1 MNSFVNVQ
9 VRILAAQAQ
18 RQLDALEKRIGG
30 LEKAFGKAGR
40 GATGFSRVLGGMRL
54 DAFGSKLQWVGR
66 QIEYNFTLPI
76 VAAATAAYQM
86 ALANEAAFTRVEKV
100 YGDAAHGAEFY
111 SKELQAL
118 RRNFEALS
126 NAYGVNQEETI
137 KIAAA
142 WAAAGSS
149 GIALAKSVDLTLQ
162 TMILGELKAADA
174 TTALISIQAQYGYQ
188 TEDLI
193 KVLHTLNMVENE
205 TATSLADL
213 ITGFAKAAGVARTA
227 GVDHRNLAA
236 MIAAITPAAGTASQA
251 GNALKTIFSKLLSP
265 TREVVQV
272 LGMIGVHTDSLSWKS
287 ASMTEKLKILSGAFE
302 ELSDA
307 EKGVVATTIA
317 GAWQVNRFSVLMR
330 ELANEHGYYAKAINS
345 TEDATAVFTQAQKEL
360 NTVLSSSPRR
370 LQIIWTMLQNAGA
383 DIIQPLIPLL
393 LYLATVVQKV
403 VTWFSNLNP
412 AVQKLIVTFALF
424 IAVVG
429 PLTRIAGA
437 MILLFGQLINI
448 FGLFLIP
455 IRAVTSALYTLVKV
469 PIVWFFT
476 SLSKVV
482 QASLRMLLL
491 LGPAWNAAMN
501 AIRIAVIL
509 GSRAF
514 MATYFIATTAIVTG
528 TNALMTTL
536 QWLWYAGTRLIA
548 MSVATAGM
556 AIRQAYWALTLG
568 IYATITKGFALITA
582 AWRAFHFIIIAL
594 TVNFRSTMVALWT
607 GFVTFFR
614 GIIPT
619 IRAIGLAIGTA
630 MTGPWGLAIGA
641 VIALVIAFWDE
652 LVQLFH
658 AGIRALIQAWN
669 ALPEGV
675 RNALLAVVRIVNAAV
690 MRVYEALQWM
700 NPWAR
705 HSPSLVENVTSGMQE
720 IARQYSAADEIVKI
734 FEKAGL
740 TLEEFGKAVK
750 KVQREADLQDIA
762 DQREA
767 LKSFAA
773 DALPYFDQLV
783 SVLFPLKD
791 LLSQI
796 GDEVAAQQAAVDGW
810 RTQLDAANVALEEQ
824 EKILND
830 LQDVAN
836 GYKDELDKAQAD
848 LDKFANAP
856 IQGMKAMEDAIFE
869 NQMAS
874 KQARLELLR
883 MEQAVGPLDELNNRI
898 SNINGELELMQGEQK
913 ALRNAG
919 AGSDILS
926 FYDDQITALEDGK
939 QAIIDQVTPL
949 QELADEIE
957 RLGTEAEMLDL
968 EKSLAFDPLK
978 KQIDDLINS
987 MEELPFDEILA
998 GVVANAGEVER
1009 LTEAYNEANAA
1020 VEAQQAIVDGLK
1032 AQRDAIQASYDVE
1045 LAKLRA
1051 LQDEYDLVED
1061 KIRAI
1066 EQALMDLNKAN
1077 GGAGGLTPGAE
1088 NLLNAAGGDFPD
1100 VGGVGGIGREGGLED
1115 QSKLIDD
1122 FTKEIADKTKNMF
1135 GLFDFLEPVKKAWNT
1150 ATGWLKENVGPFFGT
1165 LFGGIGDALGGIG
1178 NPFEKFSS
1186 WVDTFKSIW
1195 NGITEGAKVVWEV
1208 IGPEIV
1214 SAGKEIWAALQD
1226 AFKTIQ
1232 PEIEKFR
1239 GLIGPIGEA
1248 LMNVWNILKPVLAVV
1263 LGLILAIVKG
1273 LIRAF
1278 TGAIG
1283 PVIRAI
1289 GGLIAGL
1296 IKTIRGLVEFVVGV
1310 FTGDW
1315 EMAWQGIKD
1324 FFGGIWDSIWSIL
1337 KGVVTGIWGL
1347 IKGFVTGIYDFFVW
1361 LWDELVGHSVVPDI
1375 VDGILY
1381 WFDLMWK
1388 GVKFIVDLLVKGIM
1402 WAWQTF
1408 IKPVFDAF
1416 GAALN
1421 VLKVVFT
1428 AVFNFIKLVWDEA
1441 VKKFQWAWGKINEYI
1456 TFVKNIITSMKD
1468 NFMSNVNTVKSW
1480 IDKLITWVND
1490 LKNKFKFTGLFDGI
1504 KDAFKNAVNWLIGKW
1519 NNLSFTIGGG
1529 SFLGQSFPGMT
1540 ISTPN
1545 IPYLARG
1552 GLIAN
1557 EAMAVVGEGRKG
1569 YPEYVI
1575 PTDPIYRNRALGL
1588 FANLA
1593 QLLGV
1598 GNALSGN
1605 QFQAL
1610 DKIRGFNHGASAQF
1624 FASGGILGRGNVRGH
1639 MRGGGAVVF
1648 APENNTRVINFYGDL
1663 EFPNVR
1669 DGQDVE
1675 EFLRNLEALISEG

>member
-1 MNSFVNVQ
+1 MNVQ

-30 LEKAFGKAGR
+30 LEKAFGRAGR
-40 GATGFSRVLGGMRL
+40 GATGFGKILGGMRI

-76 VAAATAAYQM
+76 VAAATASYQM

-100 YGDAAHGAEFY
+100 YGDAAHGADFY
-111 SKELQAL
+111 AKELVAL
-118 RRNFEALS
+118 RKNFEALS

-137 KIAAA
+137 KVAAA

-193 KVLHTLNMVENE
+193 KVIHTLNMVENE

-265 TREVVQV
+265 TREVTQV
-272 LGMIGVHTDSLSWKS
+272 LGMIGVRTDDLSWKS
-287 ASMTEKLKILSGAFE
+287 ASMTEKLKILAGVFDD
-302 ELSDA
+302 LSDA

-345 TEDATAVFTQAQKEL
+345 TEDATAVYTQAQKEL
-360 NTVLSSSPRR
+360 NTVLNSSPRR
-370 LQIIWTMLQNAGA
+370 LQIIWTMLQNASA
-383 DIIQPLIPLL
+383 DIIQPMIPVL
-393 LYLATVVQKV
+393 LYLAAVVQKV

-412 AVQKLIVTFALF
+412 AVQKLIVSFAFLLA
-424 IAVVG
+424 IVG
-429 PLTRIAGA
+429 PITRIVGA
-437 MILLFGQLINI
+437 MILLLGQLGNM
-448 FGLFLIP
+448 FGLLLAP
-455 IRAVTSALYTLVKV
+455 INLVVGALYSLVKV
-469 PIVWFFT
+469 PVIWFFK
-476 SLSKVV
+476 SMSVAV
-482 QASLRMLLL
+482 QGALRMLLL
-491 LGPAWNAAMN
+491 LGPAWKATMG
-501 AIRIAVIL
+501 AIRIAVLL

-548 MSVATAGM
+548 MSVAAGSA
-556 AIRQAYWALTLG
+556 AIRGAYWALTLG
-568 IYATITKGFALITA
+568 IYATITRGFALIA
-582 AWRAFHFIIIAL
+582 AGWRAFHLLIIAL

-607 GFVTFFR
+607 GFITFFR
-614 GIIPT
+614 GLIPAL
-619 IRAIGLAIGTA
+619 RAIGLAIGTA
-630 MTGPWGLAIGA
+630 MTGPWGIAIGA

-652 LVQLFH
+652 LVALFN
-658 AGIRALIQAWN
+658 GGVKALIKAWY
-669 ALPEGV
+669 ALPDGI
-675 RNALLAVVRIVNAAV
+675 RNALIAVVRIVNAAV

-705 HSPSLVENVTSGMQE
+705 HSPSLVENVTTGMAE

-734 FEKAGL
+734 FQRAGM
-740 TLEEFGKAVK
+740 TLEEFGDAVA
-750 KVQREADLQDIA
+750 KVQRKADLQDIA
-762 DQREA
+762 QQREN

-773 DALPYFDQLV
+773 DALPYFDKLV
-783 SVLFPLKD
+783 RVLFPLKD
-791 LLSQI
+791 LLAQI
-796 GDEVAAQQAAVDGW
+796 GSELQAQQTVVDAW
-810 RTQLDAANVALEEQ
+810 KASLDAANAALEEQ
-824 EKILND
+824 EVILNS

-836 GYKDELDKAQAD
+836 GYKEELDKAQAD

-874 KQARLELLR
+874 KQARLELMR
-883 MEQAVGPLDELNNRI
+883 MEQAVGPLDQLNDRI

-939 QAIIDQVTPL
+939 QAIVAQVAPL

-987 MEELPFDEILA
+987 MQELPFDEILA
-998 GVVANAGEVER
+998 GVVANAGEVQR
-1009 LTEAYNEANAA
+1009 LTDAYEEANAA
-1020 VEAQQAIVDGLK
+1020 VEAQKQIVDQLK
-1032 AQRDAIQASYDVE
+1032 AQRDLVQASYDAE
-1045 LAKLRA
+1045 LAKLQQ
-1051 LQDEYDLVED
+1051 LQGEYDLVEE

-1066 EQALMDLNKAN
+1066 EQALMDLNKASS
-1077 GGAGGLTPGAE
+1077 GGSGLTPGAE
-1088 NLLNAAGGDFPD
+1088 NLLAAAGGDFPD
-1100 VGGVGGIGREGGLED
+1100 VGGVGGIGREGTLED
-1115 QSKLIDD
+1115 QSKMIDD

-1150 ATGWLKENVGPFFGT
+1150 ATTWLKENVGPFFGT
-1165 LFGGIGDALGGIG
+1165 LFGGIGDALGGVG
-1178 NPFEKFSS
+1178 NPFEKFGT

-1195 NGITEGAKVVWEV
+1195 NGIVEGAKVVWEV

-1214 SAGKEIWAALQD
+1214 SAGEEIWAALQD

-1248 LMNVWNILKPVLAVV
+1248 LMNVWNILKPVLAVILGIV
-1263 LGLILAIVKG
+1263 LALAKG

-1278 TGAIG
+1278 TGVIG
-1283 PVIRAI
+1283 PVIRGI
-1289 GGLIAGL
+1289 GSLIAGL
-1296 IKTIRGLVEFVVGV
+1296 IRTIRGIVEFVVGV

-1315 EMAWQGIKD
+1315 EMAWNGIKD
-1324 FFGGIWDSIWSIL
+1324 FFLGIWDSIYGVI
-1337 KGVVTGIWGL
+1337 KGVFDAIVGGV
-1347 IKGFVTGIYDFFVW
+1347 KGFVTGIYDFFVW

-1375 VDGILY
+1375 VNGILY
-1381 WFDLMWK
+1381 WFKLMWE
-1388 GVKFIVDLLVKGIM
+1388 GVKYVVDLLVKGIM
-1402 WAWQTF
+1402 WAWETF
-1408 IKPVFDAF
+1408 IKPIFNAF

-1428 AVFNFIKLVWDEA
+1428 AVFNFIKAVWDEA
-1441 VKKFQWAWGKINEYI
+1441 VKKFQWAWGKVNEYI
-1456 TFVKNIITSMKD
+1456 TFIKNIITAMKD

-1480 IDKLITWVND
+1480 IDKLVGWINN
-1490 LKNKFKFTGLFDGI
+1490 LKNSFKFSGLFDGL
-1504 KDAFKNAVNWLIGKW
+1504 KDAFKSAVNWLIGKW
-1519 NNLSFTIGGG
+1519 NNLSFSIGGG
-1529 SFLGQSFPGMT
+1529 SFLGQNFPSMT

-1593 QLLGV
+1593 HLLGV
-1598 GNALSGN
+1598 GNAMQGTDMFN
-1605 QFQAL
+1605 AL
-1610 DKIRGFNHGASAQF
+1610 NKVSGFNHGANAQF
-1624 FASGGILGRGNVRGH
+1624 FAKGGILGSGGVRGH
-1639 MRGGGAVVF
+1639 MRGGSAVVI
-1648 APENNTRVINFYGDL
+1648 APQNNTRVINFYGDL

-1669 DGQDVE
+1669 DGKDVE